1 MLSFIEELRKKNNNP
16 KVMVI
21 PIKEITNRFPLLGD
35 IWKQYKGMC
44 NYGTHSKEQTEL
56 INSFINEFP
65 HLVQMRNEVMS
76 YPNKDNY
83 YQYEK
88 NDLFNNQIHSKKM
101 CKFNDVWNIANGK
114 YQHLIKNLSFPKYY
128 WRENELNELKEIGAD
143 PRGNF
148 YYPKGSFR
156 EWHTNVIH
164 RPGYRIY
171 FISCKEDGKSWFN
184 YVDKETDKVVNLPDK
199 NEYVNIFYVNDTLE
213 EATWHSIYSE
223 TDRFSLGF
231 NIT

>member
-1 MLSFIEELRKKNNNP
+1 MLSFIENYRKKNNNP
-16 KVMVI
+16 DVIVI
-21 PIKEITNRFPLLGD
+21 PIKEITNHFPLLGD
-35 IWKQYKGMC
+35 IWNQYKGMC
-44 NYGTHSKEQTEL
+44 NYGTHSVEQTDLLNSL
-56 INSFINEFP
+56 IKDVP
-65 HLVQMRNEVMS
+65 HLVQMRNEVML
-76 YPNKDNY
+76 YPNKEQY
-83 YQYEK
+83 YNFEK
-88 NDLFNNQIHSKKM
+88 NAIFNNQIYSKKK
-101 CKFNDVWNIANGK
+101 CDYNDVWHITNGK
-114 YQHLIKNLSFPKYY
+114 YQHLINNLSFPKYY
-128 WRENELNELKEIGAD
+128 WREKELKELTKIGTD

-164 RPGYRIY
+164 KPGYRMY

-184 YVDKETDKVVNLPDK
+184 YVDKDTDKVVNLPDK
-199 NEYVNIFYVNDTLE
+199 DEYVNIFYVSDILE